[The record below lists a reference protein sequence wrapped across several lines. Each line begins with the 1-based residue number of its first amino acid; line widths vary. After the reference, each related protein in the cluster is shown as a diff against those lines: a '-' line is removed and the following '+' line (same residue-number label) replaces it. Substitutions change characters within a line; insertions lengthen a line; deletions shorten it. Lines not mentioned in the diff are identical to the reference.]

1 MAMFGMGKKEAP
13 PPPVAAENAIV
24 DEIRRL
30 QSQGMQNPQIV
41 QQLQRQGYK
50 TYQIF
55 DAFNAVDLTGKA
67 GPIDQPVPPDP
78 NMLAQQGPPSPQ
90 QEQGV
95 YPQQQ
100 MGAYAPQGYSQ
111 MAAPQM
117 LDEPQYD
124 ELEQVPEEE
133 EQIEELVE
141 AIVEEK
147 WEELVR
153 NVNKVIGWK
162 NVMENRLAVLEQ
174 RFTDLKMQFDD
185 INKGIIDKMG
195 EYDQNIIN
203 VGTEIK
209 AMEQVFQKVLPTF
222 TENINELARL
232 TKQMKQSQTMQK
244 K

>member
-1 MAMFGMGKKEAP
+1 MALFGMGKKEQQAAP
-13 PPPVAAENAIV
+13 PPPQNAEVSLV
-24 DEIRRL
+24 DEIRRM
-30 QSQGMQNPQIV
+30 QSQGLQNPQIV

-55 DAFNAVDLTGKA
+55 DAFNMIDIAGKA
-67 GPIDQPVPPDP
+67 GPTDQPVPPDP
-78 NMLAQQGPPSPQ
+78 EMLAQQGPP
-90 QEQGV
+90 G

-100 MGAYAPQGYSQ
+100 MMQPGMQQQQQMVPAQMMQDDSQ
-111 MAAPQM
+111 Y
-117 LDEPQYD
+117 E
-124 ELEQVPEEE
+124 ELEQAPEEE

-153 NVNKVIGWK
+153 NVNKVIAWK
-162 NVMENRLAVLEQ
+162 NVMENRLSVLEQ

-185 INKGIIDKMG
+185 LNKGILDKMA
-195 EYDQNIIN
+195 EYDQNIVN

-209 AMEQVFQKVLPTF
+209 AMEQVFNKILPTF

-232 TKQMKQSQTMQK
+232 TKQMKQTQTLQK

>member
-1 MAMFGMGKKEAP
+1 MAIFGMGKKEAP
-13 PPPVAAENAIV
+13 PPPPAENAVI

-30 QSQGMQNPQIV
+30 QAQGMQNPQIV

-55 DAFNAVDLTGKA
+55 DAFNMIDLAGKG
-67 GPIDQPVPPDP
+67 GPIDQPIPPDP
-78 NMLAQQGPPSPQ
+78 SMIAQQGPPNPNPEQDQMQQQQTMQQVPQ
-90 QEQGV
+90 QT
-95 YPQQQ
+95 Q
-100 MGAYAPQGYSQ
+100 M
-111 MAAPQM
+111 MMAPQM
-117 LDEPQYD
+117 EQQYD

-153 NVNKVIGWK
+153 NVNKIIAWK
-162 NVMENRLAVLEQ
+162 NVMENRLTLLEQ
-174 RFTDLKMQFDD
+174 RFADLKMQFDD
-185 INKGIIDKMG
+185 LNKGILDKMT
-195 EYDQNIIN
+195 EYDQNIVN

-232 TKQMKQSQTMQK
+232 TKQMKQTQTLQK